1 MIVAKLREIV
11 GRVVDPAQQERI
23 RQALLAYSRAHTIGV
38 VKLSRRISEA
48 HPRRPKIIVKTLQ
61 RFLAGRKVNE
71 QLLAFCGHFVR
82 KYDVQDRI
90 LQIGEALARLYS
102 TETMTDI
109 SGNYVISR
117 NNLECPVVIT
127 RESDF
132 WRIVE
137 HDREKA
143 RIYEGV
149 VVHMAGVFVAS
160 LKDKAF
166 GQPRTYHLVNS
177 DVVHFVNSD
186 AVFCDVNRAG
196 QIVLIPRR
204 NQ

>member
-1 MIVAKLREIV
+1 VL
-11 GRVVDPAQQERI
+11 DTAQQERI
-23 RQALLAYSRAHTIGV
+23 RQALLAYAQAHAIGV

-48 HPRRPKIIVKTLQ
+48 NPRRPEIVTKTLQ

-71 QLLAFCGHFVR
+71 QLVAFCDHFVR

-90 LQIGEALARLYS
+90 LQIGEALARIYS
-102 TETMTDI
+102 TKTMIDI

-117 NNLECPVVIT
+117 NQLECPVVIT
-127 RESDF
+127 QESGF

-177 DVVHFVNSD
+177 D

-196 QIVLIPRR
+196 QIVLIPGGTDNGR
-204 NQ
+204 